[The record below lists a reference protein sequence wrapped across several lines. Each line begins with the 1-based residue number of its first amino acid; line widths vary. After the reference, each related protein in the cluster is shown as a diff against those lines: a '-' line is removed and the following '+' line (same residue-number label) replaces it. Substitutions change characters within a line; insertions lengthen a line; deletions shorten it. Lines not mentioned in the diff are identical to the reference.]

1 MAFKMF
7 THVLF
12 FFFFFKMEATQNNYI
27 VFLILV

>member
-7 THVLF
+7 THVRF
-12 FFFFFKMEATQNNYI
+12 FFFLMEATQNNYI